1 MLKCDLCK
9 FELTE
14 GENYYNIGEDIV
26 CEECAKHDISG
37 ADAFEMM
44 GEHRQTVCV
53 EDNSDFLYEDWRENC
68 E

>member
-1 MLKCDLCK
+1 MLRCKLCQ
-9 FELTE
+9 FELEE
-14 GENYYNIGEDIV
+14 GEYYYDIAEDII
-26 CEECAKHDISG
+26 CEDCATDMTG

-53 EDNSDFLYEDWRENC
+53 EGNSDFLYEDWRENC